1 MGAAWRVGAVVG
13 AMALLTGV
21 LASSESS
28 GTTTPA
34 KTSFVAAAQVA
45 VRPSAPGAFV
55 SLAPSRLLDTR
66 TGDGGAGPVAGSGT
80 VHLQV
85 AGRSGVPASGVSAVV
100 MNVTVTAPTR
110 TGYLTAYP
118 DGTSRP
124 NASNLNFV
132 QGQTVANLVTVRLG
146 SNGKVA
152 LTNVSRG
159 SAQLV
164 ADVAGYYLVGT
175 PPFVTSI
182 APSGHYFLD
191 QYSDP
196 ILIKGDSPWIGFAA
210 VSTTDWSAYLAARAA
225 QGVNSLIV
233 DAVAW
238 NLIRGAGVPGSPD
251 AYTAGQTYDG
261 IHPFTNND
269 ITTPNPTYW
278 SRVDAMVAAARTYG
292 ITLFIYAVDNYQFG
306 AGEVMN
312 GVSDSSAVTL
322 GRFLGNRYKNAP
334 NIVWLFGNDYPPS
347 AAPDSRMRSVLTGI
361 RDAGDHHMFSAS
373 LMYHL
378 SYTYDGATWTDADFW
393 SVYTYPVQYDPM
405 KRAYDHLPTRPAV
418 MIEAAYI
425 GESYTNGDAPLT
437 IRKQIGWSLSQGG
450 AGDFVGTEDW
460 WFKSGWQTRLTRSEV
475 VQAATLRSIFEAVEW
490 WRLVPSTTFVTSGA
504 GTRLTATNSNPGATD
519 WPAANDYAS
528 SAVSADGTLAM
539 VYLPTQRT
547 IRVDSS
553 RLTGSPVGTWVSAT
567 TGAQTAAGSLSGAL
581 TPPSAGDWV
590 LRIKS

>member
-1 MGAAWRVGAVVG
+1 MVRHGAAGRGPVRVVAMARSVVALRAVEGVANLIRSRPEVYVHDVTGKVQGACTGRAHHWCCAVLGSRSAATGCRSRSGCRRPRREAAAQRWAHQPSRTGAKTDPTPCSQPGYPWASLTKEPLMGAAWRVGAVVG

-28 GTTTPA
+28 GTTMPA

-100 MNVTVTAPTR
+100 MNVTVTSPTR

-118 DGTSRP
+118 DATSRP

-146 SNGKVA
+146 ANGKVA

-373 LMYHL
+373 LMYH
-378 SYTYDGATWTDADFW
+378 
-393 SVYTYPVQYDPM
+393 
-405 KRAYDHLPTRPAV
+405 
-418 MIEAAYI
+418 
-425 GESYTNGDAPLT
+425 
-437 IRKQIGWSLSQGG
+437 
-450 AGDFVGTEDW
+450 
-460 WFKSGWQTRLTRSEV
+460 
-475 VQAATLRSIFEAVEW
+475 
-490 WRLVPSTTFVTSGA
+490 
-504 GTRLTATNSNPGATD
+504 
-519 WPAANDYAS
+519 
-528 SAVSADGTLAM
+528 
-539 VYLPTQRT
+539 
-547 IRVDSS
+547 
-553 RLTGSPVGTWVSAT
+553 
-567 TGAQTAAGSLSGAL
+567 
-581 TPPSAGDWV
+581 
-590 LRIKS
+590 